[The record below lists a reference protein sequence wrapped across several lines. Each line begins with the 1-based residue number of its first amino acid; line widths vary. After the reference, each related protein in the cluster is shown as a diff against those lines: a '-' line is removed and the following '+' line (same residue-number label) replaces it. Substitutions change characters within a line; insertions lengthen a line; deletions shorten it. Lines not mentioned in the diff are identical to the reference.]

1 MINYWLSQSK
11 SIRKDLFNLFI
22 GSYLLHGDYGKCT
35 CWIANSSPPPA
46 PKMSDFTSSLE
57 EAHELLQIYFSRKW
71 ASPPENIY
79 ITKNPHGSSLM
90 LVGSGVKGNSKT
102 AFPLPPCCWPLGRH
116 REGFPPGEGQ
126 PHSSVRCWRCSET
139 PGEGG
144 EQPSGPWIS
153 QQEPEQA
160 ALASTTDYFW
170 ESENPLE

>member
-35 CWIANSSPPPA
+35 CWVANSSPPPA

-102 AFPLPPCCWPLGRH
+102 CLPSASLLLALRPAQRRVPAWGGSATQQCEVLEVQWHSRRGGRTAQWSLDKPT
-116 REGFPPGEGQ
+116 GAWA
-126 PHSSVRCWRCSET
+126 SS
-139 PGEGG
+139 
-144 EQPSGPWIS
+144 SG
-153 QQEPEQA
+153 
-160 ALASTTDYFW
+160 
-170 ESENPLE
+170 